1 MTNTGRPLRTLV
13 ESFELALQYLSSPW
27 NIRNNDQV
35 AWQKTV
41 LRLAFA
47 EPIHYCR
54 NQGVR
59 TPNIFFPFKVWGK
72 FQLRNVKWRTRED
85 SNLWP
90 LPSEGSALSS

>member
-59 TPNIFFPFKVWGK
+59 TPNISFPFKVG
-72 FQLRNVKWRTRED
+72 
-85 SNLWP
+85 
-90 LPSEGSALSS
+90 GSFN